1 MSSGMDPTQ
10 VTRSETRLTGTPSR
24 TNEPGQARQRLL
36 NPTAS
41 VSHPPV
47 YGSQASREQRVAALN
62 LALDIGKTLNHLLN
76 GTKRELSKLPP
87 VKAAAPPK
95 EASPPKP
102 SRPPQAAQLR
112 KVVTASRAAAS
123 QAITR
128 TKQRR
133 NATSVVGKPRF
144 GRRPPPKRAKR
155 DPEDPSGSG
164 PK

>member
-1 MSSGMDPTQ
+1 MSSGIDPRQ
-10 VTRSETRLTGTPSR
+10 VTRSDARSAESISR
-24 TNEPGQARQRLL
+24 IHEPGQARQRLL
-36 NPTAS
+36 DSTQSISNPPAYRGQ
-41 VSHPPV
+41 V
-47 YGSQASREQRVAALN
+47 SREQRVAALN
-62 LALDIGKTLNHLLN
+62 VALDIGKTLNHLLN
-76 GTKRELSKLPP
+76 GTKRELSKMPP
-87 VKAAAPPK
+87 VKVSAPPK
-95 EASPPKP
+95 DASPAKPSKP

-155 DPEDPSGSG
+155 DPDDPLN
-164 PK
+164 